1 MESAPG
7 GLSVTDM
14 SSPPSVGSG
23 PVIVGID
30 GDDSARD
37 AFALGHRLA
46 ELLDTSVD
54 VVTVKDASPAD
65 ALRDAARF
73 DEAALIVLG
82 PTHRRSLARTLR
94 GTARRLLSHAPCPV
108 VIAPAGFAAR
118 PERPILDVGVGFE
131 PTPEGVEAL
140 AVAHGLAA
148 CADGTLRALG
158 VALPLSA
165 PAVDDLRDRA
175 PYLENERRIVEAGLE
190 RALAEL
196 PGDVPA
202 TADARVGDPAVELA
216 SASRDLDLLVCG
228 SRGRGP
234 LRAVL
239 LGSVT
244 ERLLRGAGCPV
255 VIVPRPTG
263 QPRRRR
269 RTMPSMV
276 LPPPRG

>member
-23 PVIVGID
+23 PVIVGIG
-30 GDDSARD
+30 GDDNARD

-54 VVTVKDASPAD
+54 VVTVRSTAPAD

-82 PTHRRSLARTLR
+82 ATHRRSLARTLR
-94 GTARRLLSHAPCPV
+94 GTARRLLSEAPCPIA
-108 VIAPAGFAAR
+108 IAPAGFAAR
-118 PERPILDVGVGFE
+118 RETPILDIGVGFE
-131 PTPEGVEAL
+131 PTAEGVEAL

-148 CADGTLRALG
+148 RVDGTLRAIG
-158 VALPLSA
+158 VALSRL
-165 PAVDDLRDRA
+165 AVGDVRDRA
-175 PYLENERRIVEAGLE
+175 PYLENERRLAEARLE

-196 PGDVPA
+196 PGEVSV
-202 TADARVGDPAVELA
+202 TADARVGDAAVELA

-263 QPRRRR
+263 QPRRRAR
-269 RTMPSMV
+269 AMPSMV